1 MEHTTLGD
9 IPVVLALVGGVTDT
23 NQQSLNQLLEQF
35 LLQYHIQFL
44 IPIPDQR
51 EMKTSI
57 LYCTTGS
64 VIL

>member
-1 MEHTTLGD
+1 MGD
-9 IPVVLALVGGVTDT
+9 IPVVLASVGGVTDT

>member
-1 MEHTTLGD
+1 MEHTTMGD

-35 LLQYHIQFL
+35 LLQYHIQFF

-57 LYCTTGS
+57 FYCTTGS

>member
-9 IPVVLALVGGVTDT
+9 IPVVLASVGGVTDT